1 MPAPDLQLRQ
11 QVLSMRILPAHSA
24 AVEGWLRPCLL
35 VIVDARCDGS
45 TDEPGYLRQNGRTMR
60 KGTTTAGARARR
72 LADVRAVL
80 ESRRAELSQEVD
92 VRIRDVR
99 SDGTGGRNVLDGAE
113 SSEIDIQ
120 DDIEFAL
127 IQMKAETLKKIDTA
141 LRRIEV
147 GDYGECFECG
157 GEIAQARLRALPFA
171 VRCRDCE
178 AVREAADE
186 RERAYRGSSALFVD
200 LSS

>member
-1 MPAPDLQLRQ
+1 
-11 QVLSMRILPAHSA
+11 
-24 AVEGWLRPCLL
+24 
-35 VIVDARCDGS
+35 
-45 TDEPGYLRQNGRTMR
+45 MR
-60 KGTTTAGARARR
+60 KRNATAETKARR
-72 LADVRAVL
+72 LDGLRAIL
-80 ESRRAELSQEVD
+80 ERRRAELSHD
-92 VRIRDVR
+92 VQGRIRDVR
-99 SDGTGGRNVLDGAE
+99 SEGIGDRDVFDAAE

-120 DDIEFAL
+120 DDIGFAL

-157 GEIAQARLRALPFA
+157 DEIAQARLRALPFA

-186 RERAYRGSSALFVD
+186 RERAHRGSSALFV
-200 LSS
+200 